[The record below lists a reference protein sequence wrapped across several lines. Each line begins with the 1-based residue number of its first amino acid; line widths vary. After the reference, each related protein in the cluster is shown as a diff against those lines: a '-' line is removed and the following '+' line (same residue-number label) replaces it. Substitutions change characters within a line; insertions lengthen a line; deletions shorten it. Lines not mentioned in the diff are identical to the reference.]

1 MSVMIVK
8 ETAFC
13 SNIFSLLSCF
23 FPTST
28 YNSPLLQYVFSKCLY
43 PVSENCQL
51 ISDAGVAKAGKSAPD
66 LFVLGLLSGA
76 FLALAGAASTMA
88 AYNLLAYPET
98 FGFGRLVAAAI
109 FPCGLIL
116 VAIAGAELFTGNT
129 LMLLPLVQRR
139 IKVFSMLRN
148 WVIVYTANLVGA
160 MTMAL
165 LLVFS
170 GQLDI
175 PPNDLL
181 GGMTITIAAVKCNFA
196 FHEAFLLG
204 IFCNWLV
211 CLAVW
216 MSISAKDLAGKV
228 LVIFFPICAFVTAG
242 FEHSIANMFFI
253 PAGLFAAQFNPH
265 FLEAAVASPEVLASL
280 TWQNFFLKNLL
291 PVTLG
296 NIIGGGVCV
305 ALTYGYVH
313 RNSHD
318 PTRT

>member
-1 MSVMIVK
+1 MAIFVVILSKIRSV
-8 ETAFC
+8 
-13 SNIFSLLSCF
+13 SDSYQL
-23 FPTST
+23 
-28 YNSPLLQYVFSKCLY
+28 
-43 PVSENCQL
+43 VSD
-51 ISDAGVAKAGKSAPD
+51 SGVAKAGKPVVD
-66 LFVLGLLSGA
+66 LFLLGLLSGA

-88 AYNLLAYPET
+88 AYNLLAHPET
-98 FGFGRLVAAAI
+98 FGFGRLVAAAV

-129 LMLLPLVQRR
+129 LMLLPLAQRR
-139 IKVFSMLRN
+139 ITMFSMLRN
-148 WVIVYTANLVGA
+148 WGIVYTANLVGA
-160 MTMAL
+160 LTMAL
-165 LLVFS
+165 LIVLS

-181 GGMTITIAAVKCNFA
+181 GGMTITIAAIKCNFL
-196 FHEAFLLG
+196 FYEAFLLG

-216 MSISAKDLAGKV
+216 MSISAKDLASKV

-253 PAGLFAAQFNPH
+253 PAGLFAAQFFPH
-265 FLEAAVASPEVLASL
+265 FLEASVAKPEVLASL

-296 NIIGGGVCV
+296 NIVGGGVCV
-305 ALTYGYVH
+305 GLVYWYVN
-313 RNSHD
+313 REKG
-318 PTRT
+318 